1 MGSNGNG
8 KTNLLE
14 AIGYLAT
21 LGSHRVAAD
30 APLIRMGVDRAR
42 IGATVV
48 NSGRELRIDLD
59 LNQGA
64 ANRGQINR
72 SPVRRPREIL
82 GILHTVLFAPEDL
95 ALVRGDPGERRR
107 FLDELCTTRL
117 PRLAGVRADYDRV
130 LRQRSALLKTAG
142 RQARSK
148 SDLSTLD
155 VWDGHLAEHA
165 AVLLAQRLRLVH
177 ELYPHLTQSYR
188 SIAPES
194 RSAAIGYRSSYLPPE
209 WLDPAREPQQ
219 DDAVALE
226 AIVLRELGVARTKE
240 LDRGVCLVGPHRDD
254 LDLMLGEAPAK
265 GFASHGES
273 WSFALALR
281 LGAFEL
287 LRSTGAEPVLLL
299 DDVFAELDRRRRT
312 ALAQVAA
319 GAEQVLITAAVAE
332 DVPGELAAMPLW
344 VETSGDAARRI
355 SRIAEGPRGEVATTT
370 AATTDAAGTAEPG
383 AVATTTTDVTA
394 DEATTVGEA
403 EPAGTAE
410 LNDAADTVSAAEPVG
425 TVEPADTAEPGDSRF
440 VRGEDDLSAADSF
453 EVADNGS
460 PR

>member
-1 MGSNGNG
+1 MFIRSLSLRDFRSWEHAELELSPGRTVFLGSNGNG

-30 APLIRMGVDRAR
+30 APLIRMGAQRAR

-48 NSGRELRIDLD
+48 NTGRELRVDIE

-64 ANRGQINR
+64 ANRAQINR

-82 GILHTVLFAPEDL
+82 GILQTVLFAPEDL

-107 FLDELCTTRL
+107 FLDELCTARL
-117 PRLAGVRADYDRV
+117 PRLAGVRSDYDRV

-142 RQARSK
+142 RQARSRA
-148 SDLSTLD
+148 DLSTLD

-165 AVLLAQRLRLVH
+165 SVLLAERLRLVH
-177 ELYPHLTQSYR
+177 DLYPHLAQSYR

-194 RSAAIGYRSSYLPPE
+194 RPAAIGYRSAYLPPE
-209 WLDPAREPQQ
+209 FLDPAREPQS
-219 DDAVALE
+219 DDTTALE
-226 AIVLRELGVARTKE
+226 EIVLRELAAARSKE
-240 LDRGVCLVGPHRDD
+240 LERGVCLVGPHRDD
-254 LDLMLGEAPAK
+254 LDLVLGDAPAK

-281 LGAFEL
+281 LGAFDL

-312 ALAQVAA
+312 ALAEVAA
-319 GAEQVLITAAVAE
+319 GAEQVLITAAVPE
-332 DVPGELAAMPLW
+332 DVPGELAAVPLR
-344 VETSGDAARRI
+344 VETTGESTHRT
-355 SRIAEGPRGEVATTT
+355 SRI
-370 AATTDAAGTAEPG
+370 
-383 AVATTTTDVTA
+383 
-394 DEATTVGEA
+394 
-403 EPAGTAE
+403 
-410 LNDAADTVSAAEPVG
+410 
-425 TVEPADTAEPGDSRF
+425 VEPAPGF
-440 VRGEDDLSAADSF
+440 A
-453 EVADNGS
+453 
-460 PR
+460 